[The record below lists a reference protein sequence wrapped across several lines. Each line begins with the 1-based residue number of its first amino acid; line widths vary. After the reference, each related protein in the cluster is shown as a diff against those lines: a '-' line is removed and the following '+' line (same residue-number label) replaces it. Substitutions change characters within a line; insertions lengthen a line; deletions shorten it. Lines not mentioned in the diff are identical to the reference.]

1 MHGCT
6 IGKLPEFINLLQRYL
21 KSGCKTIF
29 IYIVKF
35 NVILFSYYNV
45 NHHNVR
51 LQNGKEI

>member
-51 LQNGKEI
+51 LQYGKEI